1 MLKRV
6 LCLLFVLTLLPVW
19 PAWAEES
26 GADILTLEE
35 LRQWVNDYK
44 IRAMATQPLN
54 DPTAEESL
62 TEDGYLFVYEFARLY
77 MDGPEMTADSAVRA
91 LVVYDPDEAGLRG
104 VRVDDPVEAVLAA
117 YYTENEDLVGNS
129 GQALLYAVDL
139 MPEGGYIG
147 TVHRDGQRI
156 QVIDYSVYEQPPTD
170 GDGYTD
176 AGLLYTVDDGLVSAI
191 RAYGLCERID
201 TEDVAVAM
209 ENARRLNAEA
219 TYSQVQTSAVGAEL
233 EPFNSEDMIFS
244 GIDFPALTPEDAAAA
259 FGDALDD
266 VWLDDVNGYMRTMQ
280 FESCEVTFLYDAAR
294 QNGRVKTLT
303 INTDRLEGPRSVRV
317 GDTVA
322 GVRSRFRNGEGEDS
336 GLREVLYGS
345 EDSGVFGTAAYGED
359 ASAVLRYGAL
369 SEDGVPVLLYLNFE
383 QLYLSEIILMVN
395 E

>member
-1 MLKRV
+1 MLKRM

-54 DPTAEESL
+54 DPTAPDSL
-62 TEDGYLFVYEFARLY
+62 TEDGYLFIYDFARLY
-77 MDGPEMTADSAVRA
+77 MDGPEMTADSEVQA
-91 LVVYDPDEAGLRG
+91 LVIYDAEESGLRG
-104 VRVDDPVEAVLAA
+104 VAVDDPAADALAA

-129 GQALLYAVDL
+129 RQALLYAVDL
-139 MPEGGYIG
+139 MPVGGYTGI
-147 TVHRDGQRI
+147 VHRDGQRI
-156 QVIDYSVYEQPPTD
+156 QVIDYSVYEQAPTG

-176 AGLLYTVDDGLVSAI
+176 AGILYTVEDGLVTAI
-191 RAYGLCERID
+191 RAYGLNDRIE
-201 TEDVAVAM
+201 TEDVAAAM
-209 ENARRLNAEA
+209 ESARKLNAEA
-219 TYSQVQTSAVGAEL
+219 TYSQVQTSLVGTEL
-233 EPFNSEDMIFS
+233 APFDSEDMIFS
-244 GIDFPALTPEDAAAA
+244 GIDFPTLTPEDAVAA
-259 FGDALDD
+259 FGEALED
-266 VWLDDVNGYMRTMQ
+266 VWLDDDNGYMRTMQ
-280 FESCEVTFLYDAAR
+280 FANCEMTFLYDAAR

-303 INTDRLEGPRSVRV
+303 INSDGLEGPRSVRV

-345 EDSGVFGTAAYGED
+345 EESGVFGTAEYGED

-369 SEDGVPVLLYLNFE
+369 SEDGARVLMYLNFE
-383 QLYLSEIILMVN
+383 QLYLSEIILMIN